1 MLLHNSWP
9 MSLVARKPAEGT
21 DVSAWML
28 WIWIYAQGTKHR
40 PNEMGIMPHCEK
52 FSHWPVCT
60 IALHNPCK
68 FSFCYSW
75 LKTVVVWVGQ
85 SNLAFC
91 CRVEIISIPGS
102 AMSKMFFQ
110 WRGQGPL
117 TIFVFANILTMHSI
131 ASMNLLV
138 SWIKVKMVFEDYAV
152 LVWVQMA
159 NVQSQ

>member
-28 WIWIYAQGTKHR
+28 WIWIYSQGTKHR

-60 IALHNPCK
+60 IPLHNPCK

-110 WRGQGPL
+110 HEEVCFCLAIKRNAHQDGA
-117 TIFVFANILTMHSI
+117 TIKPKATPAPHFWTGLAN
-131 ASMNLLV
+131 
-138 SWIKVKMVFEDYAV
+138 
-152 LVWVQMA
+152 
-159 NVQSQ
+159 QSHTLM